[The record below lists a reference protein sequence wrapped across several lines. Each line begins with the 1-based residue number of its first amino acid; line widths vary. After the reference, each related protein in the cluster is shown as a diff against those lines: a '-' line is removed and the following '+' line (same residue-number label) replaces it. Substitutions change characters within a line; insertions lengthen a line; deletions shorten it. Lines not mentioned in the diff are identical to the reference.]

1 MWRLNRTVPHLLGQL
16 TRAIMGMVW
25 YSMATSKMR
34 LIIVDKAAATY
45 PLLCRIP
52 NKGRNPALKIL
63 LTLWRELRLA
73 LNRRST
79 GGLGAEARRRNTRK
93 EAGHHRHHQR
103 DTNTILDTNPRL
115 STETLRGQNLLCQR
129 RNHVVL
135 PASQSHQVLGEAW
148 LGPCMEEASRSSMRL
163 IEWDWRKRRIMK
175 LIDCFMLRRE
185 RRNWRMKK
193 GNLLIDFYLWKWLR
207 RKKKSMN

>member
-1 MWRLNRTVPHLLGQL
+1 MWRLNRTAPHLLGQL
-16 TRAIMGMVW
+16 MRVTMV
-25 YSMATSKMR
+25 MAWFLTATKMR
-34 LIIVDKAAATY
+34 LIIVDRATY

-52 NKGRNPALKIL
+52 NKGRNPSQKIL
-63 LTLWRELRLA
+63 FTLWRELD
-73 LNRRST
+73 LNRRFT
-79 GGLGAEARRRNTRK
+79 GGQGAEARRRNTRK
-93 EAGHHRHHQR
+93 EAGRHLHHQR
-103 DTNTILDTNPRL
+103 DTSTILDTNPRL
-115 STETLRGQNLLCQR
+115 STETHQGQNLLFQR
-129 RNHVVL
+129 RNLVVL
-135 PASQSHQVLGEAW
+135 PASQSHQVLGEVW
-148 LGPCMEEASRSSMRL
+148 QGPCMEEASRSSMRL